1 MGILYSPWDGYYLRI
16 LTHEFLVLQIAP
28 KGAVLQICILQMA
41 LAELESTGTPPNVVV
56 NEVNYW
62 IQFFLSWNQ
71 IVHSLLNSGF
81 FLLLLSFAFGFM
93 EFSLNDPLSMQAVEL
108 AKRFCDLA
116 APRIIN
122 GCLGSYTRR
131 RQFQAKSRA
140 EKTQKEEL
148 ELPLDTLQPEDLGW
162 NETYHD

>member
-1 MGILYSPWDGYYLRI
+1 M
-16 LTHEFLVLQIAP
+16 
-28 KGAVLQICILQMA
+28 
-41 LAELESTGTPPNVVV
+41 
-56 NEVNYW
+56 
-62 IQFFLSWNQ
+62 
-71 IVHSLLNSGF
+71 HSLLNSGF
-81 FLLLLSFAFGFM
+81 FCLLLSFALGFM
-93 EFSLNDPLSMQAVEL
+93 EFSLSDPLSMQAVEL

-131 RQFQAKSRA
+131 RQFQTKSRA
-140 EKTQKEEL
+140 EKTQNEKL